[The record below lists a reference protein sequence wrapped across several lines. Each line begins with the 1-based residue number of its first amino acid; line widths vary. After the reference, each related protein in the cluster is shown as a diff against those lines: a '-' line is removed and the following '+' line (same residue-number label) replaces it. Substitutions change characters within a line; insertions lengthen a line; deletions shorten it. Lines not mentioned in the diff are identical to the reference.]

1 MGWRP
6 DHPGSCSVVLAA
18 PFLTLWSSLY
28 PRLDRAAVVV
38 QRLMF
43 LKALMTHS
51 RLPHS
56 VLRSPAIG
64 YAAAVVVPT
73 TLTFISAWLS
83 LPPFIFEHLMVL
95 LVVAVALPW
104 GLTPAVVAA
113 LVSVTADNVLLRE
126 PIGRP
131 TITGYRDLID
141 LALYATVAV
150 VVSSLVTRA
159 HTARLAAQDAA
170 LLERRAR
177 EDRDRLVAT
186 VMHDLATPL
195 AVLGGSVRFARAR
208 PSSQVDWARL
218 LSRLDTATTRAT
230 SLLRLLSDAR
240 ALDEDRDLGLE
251 IGSHDLRTV
260 VAPIAEMM
268 DRFSERHPVVFSAPE
283 HPVVV
288 TADAERLQQVIENL
302 INNAIKSPRA
312 RLRDRHLGR
321 GHSAHLR
328 QVVSRTRRSTARAWT
343 GPRLEHCRAGRRQTS
358 RSDFCDGGGGGR
370 HRLHYPASIGRDAC
384 SAEDERPCT
393 PQCYPISPL
402 GFRVSLIS
410 WPDGNRLAQTS
421 SRGRAPPW

>member
-56 VLRSPAIG
+56 VLRSPAMG

-302 INNAIKSPRA
+302 INNAIKYSPEGGAVEISVTTERDQAILRVRDYGIGISEEAIPHIFDRSFRA
-312 RLRDRHLGR
+312 PDAARHAPGLGL
-321 GHSAHLR
+321 GLNIAA
-328 QVVSRTRRSTARAWT
+328 QVVARHHGAISATAAAGAGTVFTILLPLAAMPAVPRTNDPAHQSAIPSR
-343 GPRLEHCRAGRRQTS
+343 H
-358 RSDFCDGGGGGR
+358 
-370 HRLHYPASIGRDAC
+370 
-384 SAEDERPCT
+384 
-393 PQCYPISPL
+393 
-402 GFRVSLIS
+402 
-410 WPDGNRLAQTS
+410 
-421 SRGRAPPW
+421 

>member
-177 EDRDRLVAT
+177 EERDRLVAT

-302 INNAIKSPRA
+302 INNAIKYSPEGGAVEISVTTERDQAILRVRDYGIGISEEAIPHIFDRLGLGLNIAAQVVA
-312 RLRDRHLGR
+312 RHHGAISATAAAGAGTVFTIRLPLAAMPAVPRTNDPAH
-321 GHSAHLR
+321 HSAIP
-328 QVVSRTRRSTARAWT
+328 SR
-343 GPRLEHCRAGRRQTS
+343 H
-358 RSDFCDGGGGGR
+358 
-370 HRLHYPASIGRDAC
+370 
-384 SAEDERPCT
+384 
-393 PQCYPISPL
+393 
-402 GFRVSLIS
+402 
-410 WPDGNRLAQTS
+410 
-421 SRGRAPPW
+421 